1 MSTIEDKNKLM
12 EKPDSEDFDFKYAS
26 KKIMKGSSMHD
37 YVTNSI
43 YDDWCRF
50 HFPNG
55 VKEKIKDDEYYKV
68 WFHYHDAADPMD
80 SSCSYHIVYIE
91 VCRQDIKEYLI
102 LKEKMDKAYVDYL
115 KE

>member
-1 MSTIEDKNKLM
+1 MEEKEKLM
-12 EKPDSEDFDFKYAS
+12 EKPDENDYKFHGCV

-55 VKEKIKDDEYYKV
+55 VKEKIKDKSYYKV
-68 WFHYHDAADPMD
+68 WYHYYDASDPMD
-80 SSCSYHIVYIE
+80 SSCSYSIQYIE
-91 VCRQDIKEYLI
+91 EIPEEIREAVIMSKAYEKMIKEYLE
-102 LKEKMDKAYVDYL
+102 KE
-115 KE
+115 